1 MTSPELHSLTSF
13 QVTVSYGRQQT
24 TFDIWG
30 ADRATPVARLY
41 RAGAYDS
48 LRALQLLVGPQLANI
63 AGYVTERAAYAP
75 DRTELGTVNSR
86 FGAPRRKRWSVAQP
100 GLPVLTG
107 HPTGASATR
116 YRFPFSL
123 VLTGVANNVLPFN
136 FLFDAR
142 DSTGF
147 VISRS
152 GGVRARFAVT
162 VHDSRVDRR
171 LVLAAVVALNRFES
185 SDVRQEA
192 IDLTANP
199 FST

>member
-1 MTSPELHSLTSF
+1 MTSPELHSMTSF

-48 LRALQLLVGPQLANI
+48 LRALQLLVGPQLADI

-100 GLPVLTG
+100 GLPVLTA

-147 VISRS
+147 VVSRS
-152 GGVRARFAVT
+152 GGVRAKFAVT

-171 LVLAAVVALNRFES
+171 LVLATVVALNRFES

-199 FST
+199 FNT